1 VAVLEGLLPLLARGT
16 DPSAVAISSNSATTQ
31 PGLPAELVD
40 SCLAGDEV
48 EARQVAARHR
58 GAGYAGSKLALARW
72 VRRRATTAE
81 WAGAGVRLNAVAPGP
96 IVTPMIEA
104 NLDFIMNLG
113 DVFPVPQGRPGRP
126 EQVASLLAYLLS
138 PEAAFFCGSLI
149 FMDGGT
155 DAALRAEDWPVAK
168 P

>member
-1 VAVLEGLLPLLARGT
+1 
-16 DPSAVAISSNSATTQ
+16 
-31 PGLPAELVD
+31 
-40 SCLAGDEV
+40 
-48 EARQVAARHR
+48 
-58 GAGYAGSKLALARW
+58 
-72 VRRRATTAE
+72 VRRHAGTAE
-81 WAGAGVRLNAVAPGP
+81 WIGAGVRLNAIAPGP

-113 DVFPVPQGRPGRP
+113 AVFPVPIGRPGRP
-126 EQVASLLAYLLS
+126 EQVAGLLAYLLS

-155 DAALRAEDWPVAK
+155 DAVLRAEDWPTAR